1 MKKVIV
7 SLLVILLCLGLVIT
21 GCAKKEEPAPTPAP
35 APAPQAQAPA
45 DDSWERVKA
54 AGKLVAGLDDAYPP
68 MGYRNDKDELI
79 GFDIDMG
86 KEIGKRI
93 GVEIVWQ
100 PAVWDSIIPSIKAE
114 KFDIIISGMNITEE
128 RLKEVNFAGPYGKAG
143 QAIIVSSKNNDIKS
157 LKDIKAGKLGTQSGS
172 TGYTYAKANGFADDQ
187 MKLYKEFPLAFK
199 DLEIGRI
206 DAVLVDAFNVKSF
219 LDKQPGAFKVT
230 GDIIGDDAIG
240 IAVRKEDK
248 ALMEELNKAVEA
260 LIKDGTLKTL
270 SEKWCGMDITAGL

>member
-1 MKKVIV
+1 MKKFILGLFVV
-7 SLLVILLCLGLVIT
+7 LLCLSLVFT
-21 GCAKKEEPAPTPAP
+21 GCAKKPEAPQTPAP
-35 APAPQAQAPA
+35 QSQTPA
-45 DDSWERVKA
+45 DDSWNRVKKD
-54 AGKLVAGLDDAYPP
+54 GKIVAGLDDAYPP
-68 MGYRNDKDELI
+68 MGYRNDKGELI

-86 KEIGKRI
+86 KEISKRI

-100 PAVWDSIIPSIKAE
+100 PAVWDTIIPSITAK

-143 QAIIVSSKNNDIKS
+143 QALIVKTGNTAITS
-157 LKDIKAGKLGTQSGS
+157 LKDVKPDKLGTQSGS
-172 TGYTYAKANGFADDQ
+172 TGYDYAKANGFADDK

-206 DAVLVDAFNVKSF
+206 DAVLVDAFNVKAF
-219 LDKQPGAFKVT
+219 LDKMPGVFKTAGEVM
-230 GDIIGDDAIG
+230 GDDAVG

-248 ALMEELNKAVEA
+248 ALMEELNKAIAAMV
-260 LIKDGTLKTL
+260 KDGTLKAL

>member
-1 MKKVIV
+1 MKKVIISLMV
-7 SLLVILLCLGLVIT
+7 VLLCASLLFT
-21 GCAKKEEPAPTPAP
+21 GCNKSPEQAQQPAPDQQSQPA
-35 APAPQAQAPA
+35 A
-45 DDSWERVKA
+45 DDSWDRVKKE
-54 AGKLVAGLDDAYPP
+54 GKLVVGLDDAYPP
-68 MGYRNDKDELI
+68 MGYRDDKGELI

-86 KEIGKRI
+86 SEISKRLGI
-93 GVEIVWQ
+93 EIVWQ
-100 PAVWDSIIPSIKAE
+100 PAVWDTIVASIKAK
-114 KFDIIISGMNITEE
+114 KFDVIISGMNITEE

-143 QAIIVSSKNNDIKS
+143 QAIIVKSDNTAINS
-157 LKDIKAGKLGTQSGS
+157 LKDVKPGMLGTQSGS
-172 TGYTYAKANGFADDQ
+172 TGYNYAKENGFADDQ

-206 DAVLVDAFNVKSF
+206 DAVLVDAFNVKAF
-219 LDKQPGAFKVT
+219 LDKQPGTFKVT

-248 ALMEELNKAVEA
+248 ALMDELNKVIDE